1 MNLFEMH
8 KSPVSSFNSKCSGAF
23 LLFLVAC
30 SLLSSCSKSTKP
42 KKTVSDPLFV
52 LRDSTQTNINFINY
66 VEDGNEINMFNYEY
80 FYNGGGVAVG
90 DINQDGLADLYFSS
104 TMGFNKLYLN
114 LGNFKFKDITQEAGV
129 DGGLGIKTGVS
140 MVDLNGDGLLD
151 IFVCKSGLFDPVYRE
166 NIIYINNGNLTFTNR
181 APEYHLNDQ
190 SFCTQTYF
198 FDMDLDNDLD
208 VFMVNHPVSWQDI
221 NNIYIYQD
229 EKGRYYVPEDTNRTY
244 ISNRLYENLGNGNFK
259 DVSAKAGIGHVAFGL
274 SLCVLDANEDGY
286 PDLYVCNDYLQPDV
300 LFINNKNHT
309 FTKSF
314 EKYFSHQS
322 HSSMGS
328 EIFDLNNDGKFDLMT
343 VDMKPEDNLRQKTL
357 MDDQNYDRFYKMV
370 NYNLQAQFSK
380 NCVHLN
386 NGNKSYSDISF
397 LLNIEHTDWSWAPI
411 AADYDNDGFED
422 LYITNGYRRYVTNMD
437 YKKFTLDSLMKATN
451 GRGAISF
458 PEWKKVCPEGKI
470 QNYFFK
476 NNGNLNFTK
485 VSDEWNAGPDS
496 YSNGAAYVDLDNDG
510 DLDIVTNNINDH
522 AFVLENKANQKY
534 KHNYLKI
541 NLKGPGKNTQGIG
554 ATVILNTVGGSQQ
567 FRYVN
572 PVRGFMSSVD
582 PVIHFGLKELSQIEN
597 VEVLWPDGIKKR
609 YQSIQINAVNTLD
622 YKEGVSIQ
630 DAKKQA
636 AQEPE
641 LLQAYDAGI
650 HFIHHEDYYTDFKR
664 EPIIHMK
671 NSTEGPAL
679 AIGDVNGDGTEDAF
693 LGGAVGQA
701 SELYIQSNGT
711 FKLSNQIVF
720 KQDSSYEDVSAT
732 FIDIDQDKDLDLYV
746 ASGGYLWEKGNKMY
760 QDRLY
765 VNDGKGNFS
774 KSSGLIPQ
782 ENQNG
787 SIAIPLDV
795 NGDGKQDLFIGG
807 GVTPAAYPYAEE
819 SFLLINK
826 DGKYINETKSW
837 FNENT
842 SLGIVKD
849 AVAKDF
855 NNDGKLDLILCG
867 EWMPISIWINTGTRF
882 ENKTKEFNLTGTEG
896 WWQSVLLEDLDGDG
910 DLDVVAGNLGQ
921 NSKFKASAT
930 EPVEVFAADFDNSK
944 TMDAILSTYVM
955 GTSYPVVSRDRL
967 LEQMTSLRK
976 KYLRYAS
983 YGITPMNKI
992 VDEDKLQ
999 KSYHLKAFEMSSC
1012 IFWNESNKFTKQILP
1027 AEVQVSM
1034 VKGILIQ
1041 DIDMD
1046 GKKDILTCGNF
1057 YDTDIDFGRYDAS
1070 IGCLLLQKQK
1080 DSKPD
1085 FQAVS
1090 VLKSGFYVPGNA
1102 RRIKFLEVGDSKC
1115 IIATENNAMPK
1126 LFKIRKK

>member
-1 MNLFEMH
+1 MLNLPIIFNDL
-8 KSPVSSFNSKCSGAF
+8 KSYGSYLLLLIVCSFH
-23 LLFLVAC
+23 L
-30 SLLSSCSKSTKP
+30 SCSKSSEI
-42 KKTVSDPLFV
+42 KKTTSDPLFV

-66 VEDGNEINMFNYEY
+66 VEDGEEINMFNYEY
-80 FYNGGGVAVG
+80 FYNGGGVAAG

-104 TMGFNKLYLN
+104 TMGFCKLYLN

-129 DGGLGIKTGVS
+129 DGGLGIKTGIS

-151 IFVCKSGLFDPVYRE
+151 IFVSKSGLFDPIYRE
-166 NIIYINNGNLTFTNR
+166 NIVYINNGNLTFTNR

-229 EKGRYYVPEDTNRTY
+229 EKGRYYVPEDTSRTY

-259 DVSAKAGIGHVAFGL
+259 DISLKAGIGHVAFGL
-274 SLCVLDANEDGY
+274 SLCVLDANQDGY

-328 EIFDLNNDGKFDLMT
+328 EIFDLNNDGNFDLMT

-370 NYNLQAQFSK
+370 KYDLQAQFSK

-397 LLNIEHTDWSWAPI
+397 LLNVEHTDWSWAPI

-437 YKKFTLDSLMKATN
+437 YKKFTLDSLMKATG

-470 QNYFFK
+470 QNYFYK
-476 NNGNLNFTK
+476 NNGNLNFSK

-522 AFVLENKANQKY
+522 AFVLENKATQKF
-534 KHNYLKI
+534 KHNFLKI
-541 NLKGPGKNTQGIG
+541 KLKGAGKNTGGIG
-554 ATVILNTVGGSQQ
+554 AKVMLQLAGGKQQ

-582 PVIHFGLKELSQIEN
+582 PIIHFGLKDVAQVDF
-597 VEVLWPDGIKKR
+597 VEVHWPDGIKKR
-609 YQSIQINAVNTLD
+609 YNTIQINAINTLD
-622 YKEGVSIQ
+622 SKDGTVIQ
-630 DAKKQA
+630 DSKNKQD
-636 AQEPE
+636 QTLRFIEE
-641 LLQAYDAGI
+641 YDAGI
-650 HFIHHEDYYTDFKR
+650 NFVHREDYFTDFKR
-664 EPIIHMK
+664 EPIIHFK

-679 AIGDVNGDGTEDAF
+679 AIGDVNKDGTEDVF
-693 LGGAVGQA
+693 LGGAVGQE
-701 SELYIQSNGT
+701 SVLYFQKEGS
-711 FKLSNQIVF
+711 FKISTQTAF
-720 KQDSSYEDVSAT
+720 KTDSSYEDVSAA
-732 FIDIDQDKDLDLYV
+732 FIDIDQDQDLDLYV
-746 ASGGYLWEKGNKMY
+746 VSGGYLWDKGNKMY

-765 VNDGKGNFS
+765 LNDGKGNFS
-774 KSSGLIPQ
+774 KSDGLIPQ
-782 ENQNG
+782 EFQNG
-787 SIAIPLDV
+787 SNVIVIDA
-795 NGDGKQDLFIGG
+795 NGDGKQDLFVGG
-807 GVTPAAYPYAEE
+807 GVSPAAYPYAEQ

-826 DGKYINETKSW
+826 GGSFTNETKSW
-837 FNENT
+837 FNKDT
-842 SLGIVKD
+842 LFGIIKD
-849 AVAKDF
+849 AVACDL
-855 NNDGKLDLILCG
+855 NVDGKMDLIVCG
-867 EWMPISIWINTGTRF
+867 EWMPITVWINTGTGF
-882 ENKTKEFNLTGTEG
+882 ENRTKDFNLNGTEG
-896 WWQSVLLEDLDGDG
+896 WWQSLQVEDLDGDG
-910 DLDVVAGNLGQ
+910 DLDVVAGNLGL

-944 TMDAILSTYVM
+944 TMDAILSTYVF

-976 KYLRYAS
+976 KYLRYAQ

-992 VDEDKLQ
+992 VAEDKLE
-999 KSYHLKAFEMSSC
+999 KAYHLKAYEMSSC
-1012 IFWNESNKFTKQILP
+1012 IFWNESGKFKKQLMP
-1027 AEVQVSM
+1027 AETQVSM
-1034 VKGILIQ
+1034 IKGILIQ
-1041 DIDMD
+1041 DIDKD
-1046 GKKDILTCGNF
+1046 GKKDLLTCGNF

-1070 IGCLLLQKQK
+1070 IGCLLLQKNQE
-1080 DSKPD
+1080 SVAT
-1085 FQAVS
+1085 FQPVPVS
-1090 VLKSGFYVPGNA
+1090 NSGFYVPGNL
-1102 RRIKFLEVGDSKC
+1102 RRMRFIKVADSKS
-1115 IIATENNAMPK
+1115 ILVTENNGKTK
-1126 LFKIRKK
+1126 LLKIRNN